1 MQTGEAEDCAPRH
14 HTSATMGLDSMSHTA
29 SGACR
34 RDPRAAARPTAMQL
48 FAQLP
53 DNRVM
58 VLEASPSDTAGEV
71 VRRLHASEPS
81 ARGACRLVKGGRTLP
96 DDSTLGQCDVAAGDT
111 VWVQTRLRGG
121 SSEKDEGGKDSEEDD
136 VSALVHIWNLVT
148 GKTQGS
154 SGPLVPMTLYIVFL
168 QSGFL
173 FSQISTTFMVIS
185 QWGVEY
191 AHAPAV
197 YAHALS
203 LSCMRD

>member
-1 MQTGEAEDCAPRH
+1 
-14 HTSATMGLDSMSHTA
+14 MGLDSMSHA
-29 SGACR
+29 PSEACR
-34 RDPRAAARPTAMQL
+34 RKPRAATRPTTMQL

-53 DNRVM
+53 DDRVV
-58 VLEASPSDTAGEV
+58 VLEASASDTAGEV
-71 VRRLHASEPS
+71 VRRLHTSEPS

-111 VWVQTRLRGG
+111 VWLQTRLRGG
-121 SSEKDEGGKDSEEDD
+121 SSEKDEGGKGSEEDD
-136 VSALVHIWNLVT
+136 DVPALVHMWNLLT

-191 AHAPAV
+191 AHAPTV